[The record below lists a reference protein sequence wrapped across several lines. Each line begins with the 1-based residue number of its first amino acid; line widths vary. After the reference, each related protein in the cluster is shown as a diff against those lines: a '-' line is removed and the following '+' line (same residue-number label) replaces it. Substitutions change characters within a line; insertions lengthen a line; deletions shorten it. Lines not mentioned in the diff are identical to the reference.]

1 MPRFRVLTL
10 QAKHAVLLGTM
21 IEDVECRAPA

>member
-10 QAKHAVLLGTM
+10 QAKHEVLLGTM